1 MATLTDIKAVINK
14 MIAHG
19 DLGQHICFFGGSMP
33 YIYHG
38 KESGREHSDIDVL
51 VDENYMEII
60 RLLLQTNG
68 LYRENLDSLNLG
80 LDMDYGIKAFI
91 DGVYV
96 EFEPVNFASGIMTRK
111 SFSPDK
117 ELAGSEEISYSNIE
131 DIIVPIEMNGVH
143 TFSQSMEM
151 IKAGKEKYK
160 RAKDLKDIS
169 FIDQNGI
176 DYEKYLRVKAAMV
189 QAKTT
194 LKTYE
199 ALRNS
204 HYNK

>member
-176 DYEKYLRVKAAMV
+176 DYEKYLRVKVAMG

-194 LKTYE
+194 RKTYE
-199 ALRNS
+199 ELRNS

>member
-96 EFEPVNFASGIMTRK
+96 EFEPVNFDSGIMTRK

-151 IKAGKEKYK
+151 IKAEKEQYK
-160 RAKDLKDIS
+160 REKDILDINFIDSQGIDIEKFHRVKKSIESSTTSINSYDDLKSKKI
-169 FIDQNGI
+169 
-176 DYEKYLRVKAAMV
+176 L
-189 QAKTT
+189 
-194 LKTYE
+194 
-199 ALRNS
+199 
-204 HYNK
+204 